1 MIFSGRLWISIG
13 ALTGAAACSGVV
25 TPPEPPREGS
35 PAKWSL
41 SVPTGANTTAVVGTV
56 AVIKNDRSLLGVDS
70 ATGRELWRLPAGEKD
85 AVDLTEDVIVL
96 RDRTTAFE
104 TKAIPFSVIDLATG
118 RTLWRDTPTD
128 ALQVSQDAIFSTDC
142 RQRTD
147 CVTTRRDPRTGKTR
161 WSVPSGVPGFAD
173 TFVGVRRPFAPATA
187 AYTVAEFAGGGPLGS
202 GRETGTGRRV
212 RGRLSG
218 PGWYDLVVGRTLVGT
233 DHDPPSGDTR
243 CTVRV
248 TSVDAVSGRTRWTR
262 EVFSGRLAD
271 DSCQKRL
278 VPDSSGLTLIGRG
291 SRIAA
296 STAGGAP
303 QVFDL
308 ASGRTVWRGDASGVP
323 IDGDG
328 RSLLVR
334 RQADSG
340 PLSLLDFTTGRTLWT
355 APDPGLSGQSAS
367 WASAVTG
374 RLVAVSGAD
383 GDRPHVLVYRADTG
397 RRIGRFPGW
406 LEGLGDDWVA
416 IGHSAHQP
424 TVGELTLD
432 FIRL

>member
-1 MIFSGRLWISIG
+1 MALDRRAGR
-13 ALTGAAACSGVV
+13 
-25 TPPEPPREGS
+25 
-35 PAKWSL
+35 
-41 SVPTGANTTAVVGTV
+41 
-56 AVIKNDRSLLGVDS
+56 
-70 ATGRELWRLPAGEKD
+70 
-85 AVDLTEDVIVL
+85 
-96 RDRTTAFE
+96 
-104 TKAIPFSVIDLATG
+104 
-118 RTLWRDTPTD
+118 
-128 ALQVSQDAIFSTDC
+128 
-142 RQRTD
+142 
-147 CVTTRRDPRTGKTR
+147 
-161 WSVPSGVPGFAD
+161 
-173 TFVGVRRPFAPATA
+173 
-187 AYTVAEFAGGGPLGS
+187 
-202 GRETGTGRRV
+202 GRRV
-212 RGRLSG
+212 LRR
-218 PGWYDLVVGRTLVGT
+218 
-233 DHDPPSGDTR
+233 GDTAGTASR
-243 CTVRV
+243 GV
-248 TSVDAVSGRTRWTR
+248 TGQLVAVGSDRAQR
-262 EVFSGRLAD
+262 
-271 DSCQKRL
+271 SCQKRL
-278 VPDSSGLTLIGRG
+278 VPDSTGLTLIGTG

-296 STAGGAP
+296 STADGAP

-397 RRIGRFPGW
+397 QRLGRFPGW

-416 IGHSAHQP
+416 IGHSAHRP
-424 TVGELTLD
+424 TAGRLTLD